1 MVKDKWRLF
10 TKGTWNDVSDKDT
23 TVASVKFDKIE
34 NKKTTRSNYIGLFSL
49 NEKNI
54 NNLFKFNDMT
64 KQKDKK
70 KISALNKGTSELSK
84 RNQLR
89 GKVCSSYQLN
99 DLYDFSQK
107 IGIKTDMKALI
118 KPDIC
123 KLIELKLRE
132 LEDQD
137 KSTIHFELL
146 KK

>member
-1 MVKDKWRLF
+1 MIKDKWRLF
-10 TKGTWNDVSDKDT
+10 TKGSWTDVSDKDK
-23 TVASVKFDKIE
+23 TVATVKFDNIE
-34 NKKTTRSNYIGLFSL
+34 NKKKNRSNYIGLFML

-54 NNLFKFNDMT
+54 NSLFKFNDMT

-70 KISALNKGTSELSK
+70 KISALQKGTEEYSK

-99 DLYDFSQK
+99 ELYEFAEK
-107 IGIKTDMKALI
+107 IGIKDNMTTLI

-123 KLIELKLRE
+123 KRIELKLRE
-132 LEDQD
+132 LDD
-137 KSTIHFELL
+137 TDNSTTHFELI